1 MSRDD
6 DGPRRYRGDEMLHD
20 LWRGIAVRL
29 LALLGLSVAFAVF
42 TVFQLPLAIY
52 ALWRDNNR
60 NRKG

>member
-6 DGPRRYRGDEMLHD
+6 DGPRRYRGDEMLRD

-29 LALLGLSVAFAVF
+29 LAFLGLSVAFAVL
-42 TVFQLPLAIY
+42 TVFQLLLAIY